1 MGLVLCVVQG
11 VLALMFV
18 LAGIMKSTQAREN
31 LIKRLS
37 WVEDVPTP
45 VVRLIGTAELLGGLG
60 LILPAA
66 TGMVPFLAPVAALC
80 LALIMLGAMVVHRRR
95 NEVPAIALN
104 AMLLLPLLVIAW
116 ARLGNYGN

>member
-11 VLALMFV
+11 VLALMF
-18 LAGIMKSTQAREN
+18 LMAGIMKSTQSREN

-66 TGMVPFLAPVAALC
+66 TGMVPFLAPVAALS

-95 NEVPAIALN
+95 NEVPAIAIN
-104 AMLLLPLLVIAW
+104 AMLLLCLLVIAW
-116 ARLGNYGN
+116 ARLGHYGN